1 MKIKDGYMLRD
12 VAGNHVVVPMGREA
26 VDFNGMISLND
37 TGAFLWKLM
46 EEECTRDQLVAAI
59 LEEYD
64 ATKEQAEQGVDRFIQ
79 KVMENGFAEE

>member
-37 TGAFLWKLM
+37 TGAFLWNLM
-46 EEECTRDQLVAAI
+46 EEECTRDQLVTAI